1 MKQIISGIILI
12 LVSVVGFNWWDTLLS
27 STKIHEAQ
35 STLFFYSVPY
45 ILSFM
50 LAIIGVSSI
59 TYGMGSYK
67 KERSDF
73 EETA

>member
-1 MKQIISGIILI
+1 MSVSTGGIR
-12 LVSVVGFNWWDTLLS
+12 F

-35 STLFFYSVPY
+35 STLFFSVPY

-59 TYGMGSYK
+59 TYGMRSYK
-67 KERSDF
+67 KDQSVF